1 MRRDYSR
8 SYNRRTRTAV
18 RSLITLEVFEQHPH
32 KVIATIGAVFVLAY
46 LLAALAFPRAAR
58 THRQRRRDP
67 VLLVP
72 CGHSPSIGMS
82 ILRTSTLN
90 YICPRATMVRRMSG

>member
-32 KVIATIGAVFVLAY
+32 KVIASIGAVFVLAY
-46 LLAALAFPRAAR
+46 LLAALAFPHAHGRIVNGDAI
-58 THRQRRRDP
+58 QY
-67 VLLVP
+67 LLVP
-72 CGHSPSIGMS
+72 ALTRHRSG
-82 ILRTSTLN
+82 
-90 YICPRATMVRRMSG
+90 PRFFERVR